1 MSIATSCS
9 HYCWGPIHIHPQ
21 SESLSQDLWMIGQS
35 ITGIPGLI
43 SEVAASQDA
52 EVQPLT
58 ERIVDHIYLGLM
70 GFLALSSAPVWLA
83 GAGIALV
90 GEKALESI
98 DVLHGM
104 AIKVEK
110 FGRSLSEQEK
120 IIEEFGPIL
129 DLSDKVADISK
140 KAEQKT
146 AELKKSTEA
155 LDELEKN
162 YEPNADLLERT
173 SEMLNR
179 LQTALTE
186 RISQANIT
194 GLKEKQLTARV
205 TVLKQIEKEEHQ
217 MKLLAERINEFIE
230 RVGGKAQKLDQLQ
243 IEATLSTQVKEEQ
256 ITGLQR
262 DVQSLQTAL
271 IQEKRVTHGYTVQIF
286 A

>member
-1 MSIATSCS
+1 
-9 HYCWGPIHIHPQ
+9 
-21 SESLSQDLWMIGQS
+21 MIGQS